1 MNRMLIA
8 AAGNLWGICGDRPL
22 RVGDLGQILA
32 RMSGMLK
39 KQGTDLC
46 GVEIP
51 VGFRLIFER

>member
-39 KQGTDLC
+39 KQGPSGKRDKLKR
-46 GVEIP
+46 V
-51 VGFRLIFER
+51 V